1 MIEDQHPKIIKQPR
15 FLPLH
20 HSPPPSTARISPSPF
35 LSYRANSHVF
45 TSGRPPPSATTG
57 DKTRHASPSI
67 YYFFLPTDFRRFCL
81 VLSTEDSDEDLF
93 TVPDVESA
101 PGNSSPAAI
110 EAGKVSG
117 EGPSKSRKGRNP
129 AEREYR
135 RLKRLLRNRV
145 SAQQA
150 RERKKVYLNDLEST
164 ATHLQEQNMKLEEKI
179 STLVNENTMLRKV
192 LMNARPKIDDSGE
205 HNEKTGNF

>member
-1 MIEDQHPKIIKQPR
+1 MSS
-15 FLPLH
+15 LPATLR
-20 HSPPPSTARISPSPF
+20 SPPPPEPK
-35 LSYRANSHVF
+35 
-45 TSGRPPPSATTG
+45 P
-57 DKTRHASPSI
+57 
-67 YYFFLPTDFRRFCL
+67 
-81 VLSTEDSDEDLF
+81 EDSDEDLF

-110 EAGKVSG
+110 EAAKVSG
-117 EGPSKSRKGRNP
+117 EGPSKCRKGRNP

-150 RERKKVYLNDLEST
+150 RERKKVYVNDLEST

-192 LMNARPKIDDSGE
+192 LMNARPKSDDSGE
-205 HNEKTGNF
+205 HNEKTANF